1 MGWATIWEIYSHL
14 ATIWEI
20 YSHLVTL
27 LAAFY
32 IPNA

>member
-1 MGWATIWEIYSHL
+1 MGWATIWEIFSHL